1 MSWHTNTILVK
12 ADLSKDY
19 AGVFKQLGLGDAEPG
34 GMVSFDA
41 AAATFNEGVA
51 VATLEGWTALWGN
64 MALFM
69 IKKEGVAE
77 IARKADVFEM
87 LLEGT
92 SGTAGFTWWTGGKQ
106 ARRWMRQA
114 GKVIANEGK
123 PLPAEKAAF
132 ASNDDEQA
140 VLQIL
145 TALTLPLKR
154 LAEIKYRMYA
164 VPDEVL
170 FGG

>member
-1 MSWHTNTILVK
+1 MSWHTNAILVK

-19 AGVFKQLGLGDAEPG
+19 AGLFNQLGLNGAEPG

-51 VATLEGWTALWGN
+51 VAILEGWTALWGN

-69 IKKEGVAE
+69 INKEGVAE
-77 IARKADVFEM
+77 IARKAEVFEM
-87 LLEGT
+87 TLEGT
-92 SGTAGFTWWTGGKQ
+92 SDTAGFTWWTGGK
-106 ARRWMRQA
+106 RTRKWLRQG
-114 GKVIANEGK
+114 GKVVTNEGA
-123 PLPAEKAAF
+123 PLPAEKEAF
-132 ASNDDEQA
+132 AANDDEQA
-140 VLQIL
+140 VLCVL
-145 TALTLPLKR
+145 AALTLPLKK
-154 LAEIKYRMYA
+154 LQEIKYQMYA